1 MKDLSRY
8 LTAIAFALMLIVPAV
23 ASAGSSVS
31 TVNKSIRIDDNST
44 AGNVDTVNGSVR
56 IGDSSAVKSVD
67 TVNGSIKLGNDVRV
81 ERGVE
86 SVNGAVTLKPGC
98 RVDGNVDTVN
108 GSIRLQDTVVG
119 GDVTTVNGGIRL
131 LEGTEVSGSVVV
143 RKPNGWSHNNR
154 RKPVKVEIGEN
165 VLVHGDLVF
174 EHPVELRLHDSA
186 RVGEI
191 IGEEVT
197 IITP

>member
-8 LTAIAFALMLIVPAV
+8 FTAIAFALMLIVPAV

-44 AGNVDTVNGSVR
+44 AGNVDSVNGSVR
-56 IGDSSAVKSVD
+56 IGDSSVVKSVD

-81 ERGVE
+81 ERGVD

-119 GDVTTVNGGIRL
+119 GDITTVNGAIRL
-131 LEGTEVSGSVVV
+131 LEGTEVSGNVVV

-165 VLVHGDLVF
+165 VLVQGDLVF
-174 EHPVELRLHDSA
+174 EHPVELHLHDSA